1 MAAVQVALEEA
12 MVSGEAHHELRTM
25 NLFCTMKIIIIIKH
39 VYILTKKFILL
50 TIP

>member
-12 MVSGEAHHELRTM
+12 MVSGEVHHELRTM
-25 NLFCTMKIIIIIKH
+25 NLFCTMKIIIIMP

-50 TIP
+50 MMP